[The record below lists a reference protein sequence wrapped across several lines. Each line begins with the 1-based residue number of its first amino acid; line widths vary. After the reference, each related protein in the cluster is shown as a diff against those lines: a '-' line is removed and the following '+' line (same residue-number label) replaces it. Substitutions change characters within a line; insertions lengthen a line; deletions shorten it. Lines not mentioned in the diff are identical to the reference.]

1 MDQKGKVDVPIILR
15 LSGATIASIGFYF
28 TALNKPIV
36 GASLIGIGGVLLA
49 VGGAI

>member
-1 MDQKGKVDVPIILR
+1 MNKKGKTDMSVILR

-28 TALNKPIV
+28 TALNNPIV

-49 VGGAI
+49 IGGAT